1 MIELLTDPQA
11 WIAFATL
18 AFLEIILGI
27 DNIIFIAIIADKL
40 PENQRRRARQ
50 IGLGL
55 ALVMRLALLTVIAWV
70 VGLTTPVFTLAGFE
84 ASWRDIILFTGGLF
98 LIWKATTE
106 IHHTVE
112 GNEGGTTEKVVASF
126 GAAIGQ
132 ILVLDVIFS
141 LDSIVTAVG
150 MVGDLRIMVAAVII
164 AVGVMM
170 FAAGPV
176 GDFVSRHQTVK
187 MLALAFLLLVGL
199 ALVADGLHFHIPK
212 GYLYFAI
219 GFSILVEALNL
230 AAAARRKR
238 LKAEAQPGH

>member
-1 MIELLTDPQA
+1 MIELLSDPQV

-27 DNIIFIAIIADKL
+27 DNIIFIAIIAARL
-40 PENQRRRARQ
+40 PEAQRRRARQ

-55 ALVMRLALLTVIAWV
+55 ALVMRLALLSVITWI
-70 VGLTTPVFTLAGFE
+70 VGLTEPVFTIMGFE
-84 ASWRDIILFTGGLF
+84 ASWRDIILFVGGLF

-106 IHHTVE
+106 IHGTVE
-112 GNEGGTTEKVVASF
+112 GEHGEGKDKVASSF
-126 GAAIGQ
+126 AAAIGQ

-141 LDSIVTAVG
+141 LDSIITAVG
-150 MVGDLRIMVAAVII
+150 MVDDLRIMVAAVIV
-164 AVGVMM
+164 AVAVMM

-176 GDFVSRHQTVK
+176 GEFVQRHQTVK

-230 AAAARRKR
+230 AASARRKR
-238 LKAEAQPGH
+238 KEAEAQAGH

>member
-1 MIELLTDPQA
+1 MIELLSDPQA

-18 AFLEIILGI
+18 AFLEIVLGI
-27 DNIIFIAIIADKL
+27 DNIIFIAIVAGRL
-40 PENQRRRARQ
+40 PEAQRRRARQ

-55 ALVMRLALLTVIAWV
+55 ALVMRLALLSVITWI
-70 VGLTTPVFTLAGFE
+70 VGLTAPVFTLAGFE
-84 ASWRDIILFTGGLF
+84 ASWRDIILFVGGLF

-106 IHHTVE
+106 IHGTVE
-112 GNEGGTTEKVVASF
+112 GEHGEGKDKVASSF
-126 GAAIGQ
+126 AAAIGQ

-141 LDSIVTAVG
+141 LDSIITAVG
-150 MVGDLRIMVAAVII
+150 MVDDLRIMVAAVIV
-164 AVGVMM
+164 AVAVMM

-176 GDFVSRHQTVK
+176 GEFVQRHQTVK

-230 AAAARRKR
+230 AASARRKR
-238 LKAEAQPGH
+238 KEAEAQAGH

>member
-1 MIELLTDPQA
+1 MIELLSDPQV

-18 AFLEIILGI
+18 AFLEIVLGI
-27 DNIIFIAIIADKL
+27 DNIIFIAIVASRL
-40 PENQRRRARQ
+40 PEAQRRRARQ
-50 IGLGL
+50 VGLGL
-55 ALVMRLALLTVIAWV
+55 ALVMRLALLSVITWI
-70 VGLTTPVFTLAGFE
+70 VGLTEPVFTIMGFE

-106 IHHTVE
+106 IHGTVE
-112 GNEGGTTEKVVASF
+112 GEHGDAKDKVATSF
-126 GAAIGQ
+126 AAAIGQ

-141 LDSIVTAVG
+141 LDSIITAVG
-150 MVGDLRIMVAAVII
+150 MVDDLRIMVAAVIV
-164 AVGVMM
+164 AVAVMM

-176 GDFVSRHQTVK
+176 GEFVQRHQTVK

-230 AAAARRKR
+230 AASARRKR
-238 LKAEAQPGH
+238 KEAEGKAAH